1 VTTPTWTPPEA
12 DRSTRPHRPAWV
24 APALVGAAAVCGCAA
39 VALVDPADTGTSICW
54 SKSIF
59 GVDCPLCGATR
70 AVNSMVRGDWA
81 AAADHNLLFVVAVP
95 VLVAAWVA
103 WLVSALRHRPLPRWV
118 HRMTH
123 PSVAVGVAVAVVLV
137 AFAVVR
143 NVGGPEWADWLNS
156 AASRS

>member
-1 VTTPTWTPPEA
+1 M
-12 DRSTRPHRPAWV
+12 
-24 APALVGAAAVCGCAA
+24 APAVVGAAAVCGCAA
-39 VALVDPADTGTSICW
+39 VALLDPGDSGTSVCW

-70 AVNSMVRGDWA
+70 AVNSLVRGDWA
-81 AAADHNLLFVVAVP
+81 AAADHNLLFVLLVP

-118 HRMTH
+118 HRLTH
-123 PSVAVGVAVAVVLV
+123 PSLAAGVAVGVVLV

-143 NVGGPEWADWLNS
+143 NVGGPEWAEWLNS
-156 AASRS
+156 AAYRT